1 MTDQT
6 SDEVTGDRGAVLDGR
21 RKLSQA
27 EVQRRGMIVMSG
39 GLVAGLLGIAYFST
53 SEAKRAVPLAAKTI
67 RTVAPLELAVPANVE
82 PVQVAAWQGRIEAQQ
97 VAVSGKAPKL
107 SETEEMF
114 ETAKGAPLVAFSG
127 GGWGDAPTGSGGVS
141 GQMSPESSD
150 KGEFEKRLTAPK
162 LEGSRAAMLG
172 DLNMVIPQGVSI
184 PCVLET
190 ALQSDQAGFASCQ
203 ITRDVMGANGRVVLM
218 ESGTQVVGEYRG
230 GLNAGQNRLHVLW
243 TSARTPTG
251 VVIDLG
257 SPATD
262 TLGRA
267 GFDGRVD
274 THFMERFGAAILL
287 SVVQDISAIGAQQL
301 QSEGIKASGTT
312 GSGNTAAALAVE
324 QSAGIKPTLH
334 KNQGEM
340 VSIFVARK
348 LDFSSVY
355 SLEAVGERTG
365 RTARSLK

>member
-1 MTDQT
+1 MLF
-6 SDEVTGDRGAVLDGR
+6 R
-21 RKLSQA
+21 
-27 EVQRRGMIVMSG
+27 
-39 GLVAGLLGIAYFST
+39 
-53 SEAKRAVPLAAKTI
+53 
-67 RTVAPLELAVPANVE
+67 
-82 PVQVAAWQGRIEAQQ
+82 
-97 VAVSGKAPKL
+97 
-107 SETEEMF
+107 
-114 ETAKGAPLVAFSG
+114 
-127 GGWGDAPTGSGGVS
+127 
-141 GQMSPESSD
+141 SP
-150 KGEFEKRLTAPK
+150 
-162 LEGSRAAMLG
+162 
-172 DLNMVIPQGVSI
+172 
-184 PCVLET
+184 
-190 ALQSDQAGFASCQ
+190 
-203 ITRDVMGANGRVVLM
+203 ITRDVLGANGRVVLM

-301 QSEGIKASGTT
+301 QADGIKASGTT

-355 SLEAVGERTG
+355 SLQAVGERTG